1 MAKIDLQN
9 WNFCLFRG
17 SLQKNLFSKSYRV
30 GIELI
35 ESIETLRTS
44 KDAGYFYMVRS
55 LLTLTAIFSALRAP
69 IWKISNLPSKIMFFL
84 HSIFSSIF
92 WNQSFSVPKSKFSDR
107 TLRKIRNMV
116 SRKKFE
122 MGENLQNYHT
132 VHWILHC
139 DV

>member
-44 KDAGYFYMVRS
+44 KDAGHFYMVRS

-69 IWKISNLPSKIMFFL
+69 IWKISNLPSKIMLFL

-92 WNQSFSVPKSKFSDR
+92 WNQSFSVPKSKFSER
-107 TLRKIRNMV
+107 R
-116 SRKKFE
+116 SRKKSE
-122 MGENLQNYHT
+122 MWFHGKFWNGGKSGKLS
-132 VHWILHC
+132 HC
-139 DV
+139 EV